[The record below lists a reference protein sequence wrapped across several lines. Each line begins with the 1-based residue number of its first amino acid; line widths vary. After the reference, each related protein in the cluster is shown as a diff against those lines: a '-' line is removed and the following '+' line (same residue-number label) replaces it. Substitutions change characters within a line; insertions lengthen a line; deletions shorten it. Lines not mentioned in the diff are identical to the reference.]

1 MNIELNPDAAQ
12 TLKPL
17 PPPEAQR
24 LRGAD
29 LCQTLHWLAGARVSA
44 TALTQTYLDAI
55 AARNA
60 ELNAYVALNP
70 AARAEAAASD
80 ARRAKGKFGRLD
92 GVPVAIK
99 DNFDVAGLATA
110 CGLPG
115 AHVPAHADAH
125 AVARLRGAGAVILG
139 KTHVPEAALGATSNN
154 PHLGAAHNPFR
165 HGYQAGGSSGGCAVA
180 VAAGLAAV
188 AIGSD
193 SLGSIRIP
201 ASYCGLFALKP
212 THGEISTRGMIPAAR
227 RLDSVG
233 LIARSVHDLGVLLHV
248 LGGHD
253 PADPRSRRRRVD
265 LALPDWEPGKLRV
278 GLLGDPGAF
287 GIEPGVARAF
297 ERALMVLT
305 HELEN
310 RCDVGFG
317 DFDLPRARRAAFFMI
332 EAEMLATHARAIA
345 DPAHPVSA
353 EMQAWLAYARSKS
366 AADYV
371 AADHLL
377 DAAVVA
383 ARRMFEQVDVLVT
396 PTTPQTAFP
405 LEAPLPDNAGD
416 FTCIANLAGLPAV
429 TIPMGMTLDGLPCGM
444 QFVGPPGS
452 DLRLLELAEVCAA
465 ALDTA
470 PGYPCG
476 QP

>member
-1 MNIELNPDAAQ
+1 MNTESQAASENVPAALDAR
-12 TLKPL
+12 
-17 PPPEAQR
+17 R

-29 LCQTLHWLAGARVSA
+29 LCQALHWLASGRVSA
-44 TALTQTYLDAI
+44 GALMQAYLDAI

-70 AARAEAAASD
+70 GAQAEAQASD
-80 ARRAKGKFGRLD
+80 ARRAAGKFGRLD
-92 GVPVAIK
+92 GVPIAVK
-99 DNFDVAGLATA
+99 DNFDVAGLPTG

-115 AHVPAHADAH
+115 THAPATADSHV
-125 AVARLRGAGAVILG
+125 VARLRGAGAVILG
-139 KTHVPEAALGATSNN
+139 KTQVPEASLAATSNN
-154 PHLGAAHNPFR
+154 PHTGAAHNPQHR
-165 HGYQAGGSSGGCAVA
+165 GYQAGGSSGGSAVA
-180 VAAGLAAV
+180 VAAGLAMA

-212 THGEISTRGMIPAAR
+212 TSGEISTRGMIPAAR

-233 LIARSVHDLGVLLHV
+233 LIARSVSDLGVLLHV

-278 GLLGDPGAF
+278 GLFGDLDAF
-287 GIEPGVARAF
+287 GTEPGVKHAF
-297 ERALMVLT
+297 ERALMALE
-305 HELEN
+305 HELGN
-310 RCDVGFG
+310 RREVGYG
-317 DFDLPRARRAAFFMI
+317 DFSLTRARRAAFFMI
-332 EAEMLATHARAIA
+332 EAEMLVTHAKAFA
-345 DPAHPVSA
+345 DTAHPVST
-353 EMQAWLAYARSKS
+353 EMQKWLDYARGKS

-371 AADHLL
+371 AADLQL

-383 ARRMFEQVDVLVT
+383 MRRMFEQIDVLVT
-396 PTTPQTAFP
+396 PTTPQAAFP
-405 LEAPLPDNAGD
+405 LEVLLPDNAGD

-429 TIPMGMTLDGLPCGM
+429 TIPMGMTLDGLPIGM

-465 ALDTA
+465 ALDAA
-470 PGYPCG
+470 PSYPVG
-476 QP
+476 A

>member
-1 MNIELNPDAAQ
+1 MNIELNSDIAQ
-12 TLKPL
+12 SLEPL
-17 PPPEAQR
+17 PPPNAKQ

-29 LCQTLHWLAGARVSA
+29 LCQILHWLASGRI
-44 TALTQTYLDAI
+44 TANALAQTYLDAI
-55 AARNA
+55 AAENPK
-60 ELNAYVALNP
+60 LNAYVALDSR
-70 AARAEAAASD
+70 ALAEAQASD
-80 ARRAKGKFGRLD
+80 ARRASGKFGRLD

-99 DNFDVAGLATA
+99 DNFDVAGLPTG

-115 AHVPAHADAH
+115 AHAPAPADAY

-139 KTHVPEAALGATSNN
+139 KTQVPEASLAATSNN
-154 PHLGAAHNPFR
+154 PHTGAAHNPHR
-165 HGYQAGGSSGGCAVA
+165 RGYQAGGSSGGCAVA

-201 ASYCGLFALKP
+201 ASYCGLYALKP

-227 RLDSVG
+227 RLDAVG
-233 LIARSVHDLGVLLHV
+233 LMARSVHDLGVMLHV

-253 PADPRSRRRRVD
+253 SADPRSRRRRVD

-278 GLLGDPGAF
+278 GLLGNLDAF
-287 GIEPGVARAF
+287 GIEPGVKHAF
-297 ERALMVLT
+297 ERGLMALT

-310 RCDVGFG
+310 RRDVDFG
-317 DFDLPRARRAAFFMI
+317 DFALARARRAAFFMI
-332 EAEMLATHARAIA
+332 EAEMLVTHAQAFGDR
-345 DPAHPVSA
+345 AHPISS
-353 EMQAWLAYARSKS
+353 ELNAWLDYACGKS

-371 AADHLL
+371 AADRQL

-383 ARRMFEQVDVLVT
+383 TRKLFEQIDVLVT

-405 LEAPLPDNAGD
+405 LERPLPDNSGD
-416 FTCIANLAGLPAV
+416 FTCIANLAGLPAI
-429 TIPMGMTLDGLPCGM
+429 TIPMGMTLDGLPAGM
-444 QFVGPPGS
+444 QFIGPPGS

-465 ALDTA
+465 ALDAA
-470 PGYPCG
+470 PSYPVG
-476 QP
+476 A